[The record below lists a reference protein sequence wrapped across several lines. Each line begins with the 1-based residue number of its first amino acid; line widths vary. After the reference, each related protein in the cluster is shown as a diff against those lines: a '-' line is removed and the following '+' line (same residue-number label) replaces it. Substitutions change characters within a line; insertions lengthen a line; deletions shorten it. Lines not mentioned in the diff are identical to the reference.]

1 MPETSG
7 FVRRSLESLPFC
19 SRVIPR
25 RTCSGNFPPIGGGV
39 PAGRLM
45 YALRASLSSIS
56 VRFALTSLVSFFS
69 SCHDCPPP
77 YFDSA
82 NFVVVKLLRN
92 LPVFSLKSL
101 FSFNLSSAHLAPL
114 PKVFRPIQLLD
125 PSARPLP
132 NLLSAPAPVAPKD
145 FAVTIAVTRRMMTIM
160 KFMIIETVAL
170 PAFAKALANVA
181 DLSRLSA
188 VVNPGFTTMLNAR
201 SVRSIYAGAKKSWL
215 EKDFHHLSQMM
226 LFRYGDANEANARGE
241 KIITMMSMAKRIMK
255 RIAAARNTQAAMR

>member
-39 PAGRLM
+39 PAGRLI
-45 YALRASLSSIS
+45 YLLSASLSSIS
-56 VRFALTSLVSFFS
+56 VRFALTSFVSFFS
-69 SCHDCPPP
+69 SSHDFPPP
-77 YFDSA
+77 NLDLASPSDV
-82 NFVVVKLLRN
+82 NPLTN
-92 LPVFSLKSL
+92 LPVLLLPNLVSLAQ
-101 FSFNLSSAHLAPL
+101 SSTLPPTL
-114 PKVFRPIQLLD
+114 PKEFRPIQLLE
-125 PSARPLP
+125 PSANPLP

-145 FAVTIAVTRRMMTIM
+145 FAVTIAVTRRMMTIT
-160 KFMIIETVAL
+160 KFMMIETVAL

-201 SVRSIYAGAKKSWL
+201 SVRSIYAGAKRSWL
-215 EKDFHHLSQMM
+215 DKAFHHLFQMWGFKWGEAM
-226 LFRYGDANEANARGE
+226 EANASGE